1 MDFQDIFESESGVG
15 LQLNQRGHNESISDD
30 ENLDL
35 DSSTSENACVSNEA
49 SSEDDIISLSSSN
62 DSDADTEDSDSLF
75 LGGVTSEE
83 DTVAPSDQLITKRG
97 R

>member
-35 DSSTSENACVSNEA
+35 DSQHLKMLVSVMK
-49 SSEDDIISLSSSN
+49 SQVKM
-62 DSDADTEDSDSLF
+62 TLF
-75 LGGVTSEE
+75 LCLRLMTPMPIQKILTHFS
-83 DTVAPSDQLITKRG
+83 
-97 R
+97 